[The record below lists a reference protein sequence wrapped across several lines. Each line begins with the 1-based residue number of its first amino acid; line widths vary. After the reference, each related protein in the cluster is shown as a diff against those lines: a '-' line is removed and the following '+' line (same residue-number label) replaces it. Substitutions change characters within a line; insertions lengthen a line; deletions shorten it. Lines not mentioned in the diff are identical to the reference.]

1 MAKLLGYDYEI
12 QYKPGKLNVVADA
25 LSRSLGLSQANVLTL
40 TTPQFVL
47 LRDLKAS
54 LLNDHEFI
62 IMCDKFMA
70 DPYSHL
76 LF

>member
-70 DPYSHL
+70 DPSSHL